1 MTVAFGYDKPKVLQA
16 LRFHFINKKD
26 IRLLLILVNI
36 VAIFSGVLFF
46 IQKIQPTVFLVT
58 SLMWII
64 LMLLF
69 WFLMPR
75 MIYNRNRTFRD
86 NFTVTID
93 NAHLRLDHEQGGRT
107 WNYHQFTNWFESPH
121 FLHLYVGANAFF
133 IIPKEPFTIEQLQEV
148 REIFNTNIKK

>member
-36 VAIFSGVLFF
+36 VAILSGVLFF
-46 IQKIQPTVFLVT
+46 MQKIQPTVFLLT
-58 SLMWII
+58 SVMWIV
-64 LMLLF
+64 LMILF

-75 MIYNRNRTFRD
+75 MIYNRNRTFKD

-93 NAHLRLDHEQGGRT
+93 NVNLTLAHEKGQRVWHYKD
-107 WNYHQFTNWFESPH
+107 FINWFESPH
-121 FLHLYVGANAFF
+121 FIHLYVGANAFF
-133 IIPKEPFTIEQLQEV
+133 IIPKEPFAFEQLQEV
-148 REIFNTNIKK
+148 REIFNTNIKR